1 MPGFT
6 ISTYAK
12 SAPLENILPTNYI
25 NNDLIYDSTICQR
38 STLNKFL
45 DDKAFFQDDSYICIS
60 EGAILNKKNLFS
72 QYNVNSVFDLF
83 KKMYAQDG
91 EAFFSSFRGSFSGA
105 LFDKNKKRWI
115 IYTNHYGDGFVFYFY
130 RDRNFVFASQMNY
143 IIDILKTNNITFSL
157 HEGALYNLLTYG
169 YMPDEFTCVSG
180 IKRLLPGQYAVIEEN
195 EFTVKTY
202 WQLKKNKYDLS
213 NKSEVEII
221 DEMDSLFREAVKLE
235 YEKDKEYGFH
245 HLSSL
250 SGGLDSRMTT
260 WVAYSLG
267 YTDIVNINYCQ
278 SNNPDELIAKKIAC
292 SLGTDFL
299 SMPMDSAHCML
310 DVAINMQMSQG
321 CIWYNSITGWRRL
334 LENLNLNKFGLNHTG
349 QMGDSVVGSDMSS
362 FTDLYRE
369 GLQLSYSKF
378 FASKI
383 SGNWKDKYSDRELYI
398 FHCENFMG
406 MLGAHSIIRNYVDV
420 SSPFLNIEFMEY
432 CMSIPLQ
439 YRIKHKIYFK
449 WMQTKYPQAAAFAWE
464 KTGFPIYTSSY
475 FFILLNGLSF
485 LKRAIAFS
493 IRKLNSCTGWKL
505 YINKKSMNPM
515 DLWYNDNHNISK
527 FFDDFFANKINN
539 SAISDNVRSD
549 LRDMFFNGSVID
561 KQLVLSVLALVDI
574 FFNKNEQE
582 A

>member
-45 DDKAFFQDDSYICIS
+45 DDKVFFQDDSYICIS

-72 QYNVNSVFDLF
+72 LYNVNSVFDLF

-91 EAFFSSFRGSFSGA
+91 EAFFSAFRGSFSGA
-105 LFDKNKKRWI
+105 LFDKNKKRWV

-130 RDRNFVFASQMNY
+130 RERNFVFASQMNY
-143 IIDILKTNNITFSL
+143 IIDILKTNNITYSL

-169 YMPDEFTCVSG
+169 YMPDEFTCVSD

-213 NKSEVEII
+213 DKNEVEII
-221 DEMDSLFREAVKLE
+221 DEMDSLFRKAVKLE

-278 SNNPDELIAKKIAC
+278 SNNPDELIAKKNC
-292 SLGTDFL
+292 L
-299 SMPMDSAHCML
+299 
-310 DVAINMQMSQG
+310 
-321 CIWYNSITGWRRL
+321 
-334 LENLNLNKFGLNHTG
+334 
-349 QMGDSVVGSDMSS
+349 
-362 FTDLYRE
+362 
-369 GLQLSYSKF
+369 
-378 FASKI
+378 
-383 SGNWKDKYSDRELYI
+383 
-398 FHCENFMG
+398 
-406 MLGAHSIIRNYVDV
+406 
-420 SSPFLNIEFMEY
+420 
-432 CMSIPLQ
+432 
-439 YRIKHKIYFK
+439 
-449 WMQTKYPQAAAFAWE
+449 
-464 KTGFPIYTSSY
+464 
-475 FFILLNGLSF
+475 
-485 LKRAIAFS
+485 
-493 IRKLNSCTGWKL
+493 
-505 YINKKSMNPM
+505 
-515 DLWYNDNHNISK
+515 
-527 FFDDFFANKINN
+527 
-539 SAISDNVRSD
+539 
-549 LRDMFFNGSVID
+549 
-561 KQLVLSVLALVDI
+561 
-574 FFNKNEQE
+574 
-582 A
+582 